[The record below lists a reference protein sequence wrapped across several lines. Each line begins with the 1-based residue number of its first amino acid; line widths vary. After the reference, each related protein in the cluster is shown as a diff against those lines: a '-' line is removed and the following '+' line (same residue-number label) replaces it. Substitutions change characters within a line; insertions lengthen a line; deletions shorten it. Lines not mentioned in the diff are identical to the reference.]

1 MLARCVM
8 RCRSCMMHC
17 YSCRPGKLAP
27 LAPLGGGG
35 GGGLGAATRPLK
47 SSGGGGDIK
56 DELRRAGLLTLP
68 DGDSYSGHSS
78 VEVSAGG
85 SQPPL
90 QRQQQARPA
99 RAVYDAEF
107 SVSNSNIEDMLGGA
121 QVRSPGSGLPPCSHS
136 QWWYLPVQQGL
147 HDVISGPCLARRT
160 SA

>member
-1 MLARCVM
+1 
-8 RCRSCMMHC
+8 MMHR

-47 SSGGGGDIK
+47 SSGGGDIK

-85 SQPPL
+85 SQPPP

-107 SVSNSNIEDMLGGA
+107 SISNSNIEDMLGGA
-121 QVRSPGSGLPPCSHS
+121 QVRPPGPLPAPLFALPGILFPSTAPCPVSPPSDLTFQHS
-136 QWWYLPVQQGL
+136 
-147 HDVISGPCLARRT
+147 
-160 SA
+160 